1 MPNEQWYIKQA
12 YKDNYWEH
20 DNFADFL
27 RWYADPDR
35 KNAIQKGN
43 GDRYLDA
50 NDIID
55 IVDQP
60 WKTHLR
66 DQYYIYL
73 RNTYDE

>member
-1 MPNEQWYIKQA
+1 MPDEMWYIKQA

-27 RWYADPDR
+27 RWYVDPDR
-35 KNAIQKGN
+35 KNAILP
-43 GDRYLDA
+43 LDIS
-50 NDIID
+50 DVID
-55 IVDQP
+55 IVEKP